1 MIGNGNVE
9 RRALQ
14 SVISVLSL
22 VPIGAGFGGIVFG
35 PAFLGATPPW
45 PTDLDSHLRFLSG
58 VFLIVGLGW
67 WSCVPGIEDKTG
79 RLRLLALMTFAGG
92 LSRLY
97 SLSLVGL
104 PSLGH
109 RFGLGME
116 LVVVPVLVL
125 WQARIASAGRKNR

>member
-1 MIGNGNVE
+1 MEKRV
-9 RRALQ
+9 LQ
-14 SVISVLSL
+14 AVIAVLSL
-22 VPIGAGFGGIVFG
+22 VPIGAGMGGILLG
-35 PAFLGATPPW
+35 PAFLGASPPW
-45 PTDLDSHLRFLSG
+45 PVDLDSHLRFLSG

-104 PSLGH
+104 PSPGH

-116 LVVVPVLVL
+116 LVVVPLLVL
-125 WQARIASAGRKNR
+125 WQGRIASAARRSA